1 MRRSRLY
8 VVAGMVSAVVVAG
21 PAIAATVH
29 SHAAKGKAGAKV
41 GRRGPRGP
49 RGRRG
54 ARGATGPAGVAG
66 PAGKGGASFLRTIV
80 VSPSDATAV
89 ANGGLLAAA
98 VASIAGA
105 GASNPELVWIEP
117 GTYDLGTT
125 QLNIPAYVDV
135 QGSGQDATTID
146 GEGLLTLA
154 AASNTEIR
162 GVTVT
167 DTNPAGGAEAIDTSG
182 GLRDVTATASGT
194 TAATAVLANAPTMP
208 ILDVRASAT
217 TSASFS
223 SARGLDTQNTVSVD
237 GGSYSAFDNASSSQA
252 AALFAETPTAV
263 SDATLQASGGSAAY
277 PVDVVG
283 SAATVRIDASTLI
296 GPGGFFVAPG
306 DTLDVG
312 GSQIP
317 GVVASVSGTANCPDD
332 WLANYAGA
340 SSNCS

>member
-8 VVAGMVSAVVVAG
+8 ALAGMVSAVVVAG

-29 SHAAKGKAGAKV
+29 PHPAKGKAGAKA
-41 GRRGPRGP
+41 GRRGP

-66 PAGKGGASFLRTIV
+66 APGRSGAGFLRTIL
-80 VSPSDATAV
+80 VSPSDPTAV

-98 VASIAGA
+98 VASTTGAGA
-105 GASNPELVWIEP
+105 GNPELVWIEP
-117 GTYDLGTT
+117 GAYDLGTT

-135 QGSGQDATTID
+135 QGSGQDVTTIE
-146 GEGLLTLA
+146 GEGLLTVA

-162 GVTVT
+162 GLTVA
-167 DTNPAGGAEAIDTSG
+167 DANPAGGAEAIDTSG

-208 ILDVRASAT
+208 ILDVTASAT

-223 SARGLDTQNTVSVD
+223 SARGIDTQNTVSVD

-283 SAATVRIDASTLI
+283 SAATVRIDGSTLI